1 MSNAALKHKRV
12 EAGISRKVA
21 ADACGIS
28 QFRLDRIERGVVTD
42 ADVIKSYGAGLEALL
57 KSHTLAPHKPA
68 AAKASNG
75 NGSKPAA
82 KATTKKAAPKTAAK
96 RTTTTKK
103 PTRHAGEKVTQ
114 AATATEPE
122 D

>member
-42 ADVIKSYGAGLEALL
+42 AEAVKTYSTGLEQLL
-57 KSHTLAPHKPA
+57 KSTTLAPHKPA
-68 AAKASNG
+68 PPKAEDG
-75 NGSKPAA
+75 GGRTKPAGKPAA
-82 KATTKKAAPKTAAK
+82 KKATTTKPTTKPTAAK
-96 RTTTTKK
+96 KTTTPAVPK
-103 PTRHAGEKVTQ
+103 PEADKS
-114 AATATEPE
+114 
-122 D
+122 